1 MIRPLAPRLLR
12 LLAPCAA
19 LFVAAAVLLLTFFL
33 AAHGFEAWGSALF
46 FGDTPPL
53 RALFGLSPVWNGIWP
68 ACAGTLCLVVLT
80 LLLALAPG
88 IGCGLYLAW
97 YAPPRRRRHIDMLV
111 DILAGM
117 PSIIM
122 GLFGFALILV
132 LRRTIAPQANTG
144 LLLSAACLAL
154 LVLPVLVAATREA
167 VRAVP
172 PSLNLAG
179 AALGLSPGR
188 RLRHIILPA
197 AAPGIRSGVVLALA
211 RAAEDTAVIM
221 FTGVVAN
228 AGLPAGPLEKFEALP
243 FFIYYTAAQYQDQDE
258 LARGFGAAL
267 ALLALS
273 SLLLLLARCLR
284 RRR

>member
-12 LLAPCAA
+12 LLGPCAA
-19 LFVAAAVLLLTFFL
+19 LSVAAAVLLLTFFL
-33 AAHGFEAWGSALF
+33 AAHGLEAWGLSLF
-46 FGDTPPL
+46 FGDAPPL

-88 IGCGLYLAW
+88 IGCGLYLACD
-97 YAPPRRRRHIDMLV
+97 APPRRRRHIDMLV

-154 LVLPVLVAATREA
+154 LVLQLWLEA
-167 VRAVP
+167 Q
-172 PSLNLAG
+172 
-179 AALGLSPGR
+179 R
-188 RLRHIILPA
+188 RQ
-197 AAPGIRSGVVLALA
+197 
-211 RAAEDTAVIM
+211 
-221 FTGVVAN
+221 N
-228 AGLPAGPLEKFEALP
+228 
-243 FFIYYTAAQYQDQDE
+243 
-258 LARGFGAAL
+258 RGT
-267 ALLALS
+267 
-273 SLLLLLARCLR
+273 
-284 RRR
+284 